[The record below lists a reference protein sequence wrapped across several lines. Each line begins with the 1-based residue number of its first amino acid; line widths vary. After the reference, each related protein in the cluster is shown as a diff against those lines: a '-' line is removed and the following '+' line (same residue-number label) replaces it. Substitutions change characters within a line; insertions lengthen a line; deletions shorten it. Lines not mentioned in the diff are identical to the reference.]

1 VLGVAEFS
9 SSVGLA
15 TVGSATAP
23 STAAPKPS
31 ADNVEKRTVAI
42 NRATKAGSI
51 IATVSASTGSVLP
64 SAA

>member
-1 VLGVAEFS
+1 MSVAEFS

-15 TVGSATAP
+15 IADSATAP
-23 STAAPKPS
+23 KTAAPKPS
-31 ADNVEKRTVAI
+31 VDNDEKRTAAI